1 MWLTLRI
8 EVFVFVFLL
17 LFIIIRA
24 VLREHSSLNKQFL
37 LLCYDLSLLSI
48 IKVIALILPFSSYI
62 WLHYIVICI
71 EISLWLFVPYL
82 FLKVTFE
89 RIGFSNLFENT
100 SFRYLLSVPLE
111 ISMMLI
117 ALSPFYGF
125 AFTLNLFGEPIYGDF
140 FVVLQSIIVLFY
152 FITFFSCVI
161 KIVRLNNFGEQFA
174 IIEFLFYT
182 VIMFVFQVFY
192 NPFINSYLLVAAT
205 IIVILVFINLHDN
218 KIFIDALT
226 GLNNRNRFMRYLDS
240 VMSSSRTNFYLTYV
254 DIDDFKKINDNYGH
268 ITGDLAL
275 RTVAE
280 GMHDLS
286 LTTNA
291 FFARIGGDEFA
302 IISKHESESD
312 LKNMLLALEQIV
324 HQKALANM
332 HNLDLSISLGT
343 TELGGIDKTMS
354 EVIKIADRKMYLQK
368 KRKKNHRRAY
378 D

>member
-152 FITFFSCVI
+152 FITFSLC
-161 KIVRLNNFGEQFA
+161 
-174 IIEFLFYT
+174 
-182 VIMFVFQVFY
+182 
-192 NPFINSYLLVAAT
+192 
-205 IIVILVFINLHDN
+205 
-218 KIFIDALT
+218 
-226 GLNNRNRFMRYLDS
+226 
-240 VMSSSRTNFYLTYV
+240 
-254 DIDDFKKINDNYGH
+254 
-268 ITGDLAL
+268 LA
-275 RTVAE
+275 
-280 GMHDLS
+280 
-286 LTTNA
+286 
-291 FFARIGGDEFA
+291 
-302 IISKHESESD
+302 
-312 LKNMLLALEQIV
+312 
-324 HQKALANM
+324 KAK
-332 HNLDLSISLGT
+332 SISL
-343 TELGGIDKTMS
+343 
-354 EVIKIADRKMYLQK
+354 
-368 KRKKNHRRAY
+368 
-378 D
+378 